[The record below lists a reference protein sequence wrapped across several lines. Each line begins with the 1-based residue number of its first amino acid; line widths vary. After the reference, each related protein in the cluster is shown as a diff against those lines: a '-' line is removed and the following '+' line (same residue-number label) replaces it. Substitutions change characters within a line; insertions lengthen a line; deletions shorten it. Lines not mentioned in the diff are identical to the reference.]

1 MKKIM
6 ALLLSLVTVLI
17 LFGCEY
23 DLEYYKVELI
33 SCPDK
38 LVYIQNVDTELDM
51 SGFVAKEYNRTSE
64 YDLTVEDDD
73 YFLYAEPEDYEVDFS
88 KEGVYYISHGMHDG
102 NLMVSFPVYVISQDK
117 VDEMY
122 YQIHEQGW

>member
-1 MKKIM
+1 M
-6 ALLLSLVTVLI
+6 ALLLSLMTVLI

-38 LVYIQNVDTELDM
+38 LVYVQNADSELDM
-51 SGFVAKEYNRTSE
+51 RGFVAKEYNRTTE
-64 YDLTVEDDD
+64 YDLTVEGDD
-73 YFLYAEPEDYEVDFS
+73 YFLYAEPEYYEVDFS
-88 KEGVYYISHGMHDG
+88 KEGVYYIRYGMDG
-102 NLMVSFPVYVISQDK
+102 GSDLMVSFPVYVISQDK

-122 YQIHEQGW
+122 SRIHEQG